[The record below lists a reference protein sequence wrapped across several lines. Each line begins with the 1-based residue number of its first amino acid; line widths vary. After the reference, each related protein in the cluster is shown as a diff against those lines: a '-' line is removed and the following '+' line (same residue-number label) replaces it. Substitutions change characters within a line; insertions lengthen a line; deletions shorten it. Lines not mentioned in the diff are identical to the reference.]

1 MNPPIQAAAK
11 AVASKTVTKVDDLLD
26 SRLMARLDR
35 LDVVSRKIFAGKI
48 HGERRSRRRGQSV
61 EFADFRNYSHGDDL
75 RFVDWNIYA
84 RLDRL
89 FLKLFLEEEDL
100 SMVIALDM
108 SMSMDG
114 GNPNKFDYARR
125 LAMALGYI
133 GLVNNNRVSLFGFG
147 SQRVERL
154 TGLRGRR
161 RTREMGRWLLD
172 RSAEGDGGF
181 TDGMRTIA
189 LGGQGRGVL
198 LVLSDFL
205 FPDGY
210 EKGLNYVAGRGFD
223 VFALQLL
230 SPEEMDPARHG
241 LAGDMRLIDS
251 ETGKEV
257 EVTAST
263 AVLTQYRKSLET
275 YIAEFRDFSVRRS
288 ITHQVVETSL
298 DLDTLLLDYLRRRG
312 LLA

>member
-1 MNPPIQAAAK
+1 MSEPLKI
-11 AVASKTVTKVDDLLD
+11 DDLLD

-35 LDVVSRKIFAGKI
+35 LDVVSRKIFTGKI
-48 HGERRSRRRGQSV
+48 RGERRSRRRGQSV

-89 FLKLFLEEEDL
+89 FLKMFLEEEDL
-100 SMVIALDM
+100 SMVIAIDL
-108 SMSMDG
+108 SLSMDQG
-114 GNPNKFDYARR
+114 DPNKFDYARR

-147 SQRVERL
+147 SERVERM
-154 TGLRGRR
+154 TGMRGRR
-161 RTREMGRWLLD
+161 RTRELGRWLLD
-172 RSAEGDGGF
+172 RTADGEAGF
-181 TDGMRTIA
+181 TEGMRAIA

-198 LVLSDFL
+198 LVISDFL
-205 FPDGY
+205 FRDGY

-223 VFALQLL
+223 VFALQIL
-230 SPEEMDPARHG
+230 SPQEMDPARHG
-241 LAGDMRLIDS
+241 LSGDLRLIDS
-251 ETGKEV
+251 ETAAET
-257 EVTAST
+257 EITAST
-263 AVLTQYRKSLET
+263 AVLDQYRQSLEK
-275 YIAEFRDFSVRRS
+275 YVAELRDFSVRRS

-298 DLDTLLLDYLRRRG
+298 DLDTLLLEYLRRRG

>member
-1 MNPPIQAAAK
+1 MSGLAASAAAT
-11 AVASKTVTKVDDLLD
+11 SKVRFDKIDDLID

-35 LDVVSRKIFAGKI
+35 LDVVSRKIFTGKI
-48 HGERRSRRRGQSV
+48 QGERRSRRRGQSV
-61 EFADFRNYSHGDDL
+61 EFADFRNYSPGDDL

-108 SMSMDG
+108 SQSMDG
-114 GNPNKFDYARR
+114 GDPNKFDYCRR

-147 SQRVERL
+147 GGRIERL

-172 RSAEGDGGF
+172 RKTDGDAGF
-181 TDGMRTIA
+181 ADGMRAIA

-210 EKGLNYVAGRGFD
+210 EKGLTYVAGRGFD
-223 VFALQLL
+223 VYALQLL
-230 SPEEMDPARHG
+230 APQEIDPARHG
-241 LAGDMRLIDS
+241 VTGDLRLIDS
-251 ETGKEV
+251 ETAEEV

-263 AVLTQYRKSLET
+263 SVVAKYKESLER
-275 YIAEFRDFSVRRS
+275 YVGSLREFSVRRNIS
-288 ITHQVVETSL
+288 HQVVETSL
-298 DLDTLLLDYLRRRG
+298 DLDTLLLDYLRKRG

>member
-1 MNPPIQAAAK
+1 M
-11 AVASKTVTKVDDLLD
+11 SRLEKVDDLID
-26 SRLMARLDR
+26 SRLMARLDG
-35 LDVVSRKIFAGKI
+35 LDVVSRKIFTGKI
-48 HGERRSRRRGQSV
+48 QGERRSRRRGQSV

-100 SMVIALDM
+100 SMVIAIDQSA
-108 SMSMDG
+108 SMEG
-114 GNPNKFDYARR
+114 GDPNKFDYARR

-147 SQRVERL
+147 TNRIERL

-161 RTREMGRWLLD
+161 RTREMGQWILD
-172 RSAEGDGGF
+172 REANGVGGF
-181 TDGMRTIA
+181 TDGMRTVA

-198 LVLSDFL
+198 LILSDFL
-205 FPDGY
+205 FPEGY
-210 EKGLNYVAGRGFD
+210 EKGLAYVAGRGFD
-223 VFALQLL
+223 VFALQILA
-230 SPEEMDPARHG
+230 PEEIDPARHG
-241 LAGDMRLIDS
+241 LAGDLRLIDS
-251 ETGKEV
+251 ETGSET

-263 AVLTQYRKSLET
+263 SVLDQYTQSLES
-275 YIAEFRDFSVRRS
+275 YVAALRDFSVRRS
-288 ITHQVVETSL
+288 ITHQVVESSVQ
-298 DLDTLLLDYLRRRG
+298 LDTLLLDYLRRRG